1 MKIKRYEGKTKKEV
15 LDRIK
20 QDLGSE
26 AIILSE
32 RTIQPK
38 GIFKFFQKPVV
49 EITVTIEE
57 NIGKTKENNN
67 FAEKLEE
74 KINKFEEENKEKE
87 KALEKHSE
95 TIKGLES
102 KLDNLENLI
111 KTMTDKIIV
120 SQSKDEVQN
129 KKYKNNILQLFYDN
143 LIKNEVEKEIA
154 EEILKDLDEID
165 EKNNV
170 NDLVRIV
177 YNRITEFIGV
187 PDEIKVEKEE
197 GVPKV
202 IAFIGPTGVGKTTT
216 IAKVIAKFI
225 LDNKKN
231 VGMITAD
238 TYRIAAVEQ
247 LKTYAE
253 ILGASIEVIYSPDE
267 IVQKVE
273 NYKDKELIFLDTA
286 GRSHKNEEQFRE
298 LEELMKRL
306 DKKEVFLVLSLATK
320 YRDTLDIIDK
330 YSEILDEYKIIF
342 TKMDETL
349 GLGNILNVKMYT
361 KKPLS
366 YITFGQ
372 DVPDD
377 IEVINPEKIAKLLLG
392 SYDK

>member
-1 MKIKRYEGKTKKEV
+1 MKIKKYEGKTKKDV
-15 LDRIK
+15 LDKIREE
-20 QDLGSE
+20 LGNE
-26 AIILSE
+26 VFILSE
-32 RTIQPK
+32 KVIQPR
-38 GIFKFFQKPVV
+38 GIFKFFLKPTIEV
-49 EITVTIEE
+49 TVTLDETIVKPQSSSSSIIEE
-57 NIGKTKENNN
+57 
-67 FAEKLEE
+67 KLT
-74 KINKFEEENKEKE
+74 KFEEHSKFKEVE
-87 KALEKHSE
+87 LEKQSE
-95 TIKGLES
+95 TIKSLEN

-111 KTMTDKIIV
+111 KTMTDKIV
-120 SQSKDEVQN
+120 SQVKVKEDEN

-143 LIKNEVEKEIA
+143 LIKNEVDKNLA
-154 EEILKDLDEID
+154 EEILKDLDDID

-177 YNRITEFIGV
+177 YTRITEFLGK
-187 PDEIKVEKEE
+187 PEELKTDKED
-197 GVPKV
+197 GKPKV
-202 IAFIGPTGVGKTTT
+202 VAFIGPTGVGKTTT

-231 VGMITAD
+231 VGLITAD

-267 IVQKVE
+267 LVKKVE
-273 NYKDKELIFLDTA
+273 DYKDKELIFLDTA
-286 GRSHKNEEQFRE
+286 GRSHKNEEQFKE
-298 LEELMKRL
+298 LEELVKIL

-320 YRDTLDIIDK
+320 YRDTIDIIDK
-330 YSEILDEYKIIF
+330 YSEIISDYKIIF

-377 IEVINPEKIAKLLLG
+377 IELMNTEKIAKLLLG
-392 SYDK
+392 SYEK